1 MAPIVPLPNLPV
13 QQVFLISQRD
23 ITMDKFIQQL
33 INGISIGAIYSLLAV
48 GYALVY
54 SVYNF
59 TNWAFDGFMGFGTFM
74 ALTAISSLVLPVWQA
89 VIFAMVLT
97 IILSVGVEK
106 MAYAPLRKR
115 QAPRLFMMISAMGV
129 NLVIVNVMNLVFTGT
144 MRRFPIPEEWITT
157 YDIGNISI
165 ARMDVAAAVI
175 AFICLGILWFFLF
188 RTKWGLGVRI
198 SSFDIY
204 TASLMGIN
212 NNVVAFIV
220 FAATGVL
227 SSVAGVFFGIK
238 YVVYPMMGGAVTI
251 KAMIASIVGGLGSLP
266 AAVVGSLLLGVLETM
281 VAGYISSSYRDLFAF
296 TFLII
301 LLLFC
306 PNGLMGEDDCEKL

>member
-1 MAPIVPLPNLPV
+1 
-13 QQVFLISQRD
+13 
-23 ITMDKFIQQL
+23 MDKFIQQF

-74 ALTAISSLVLPVWQA
+74 ALIAITSMVLPVWQA
-89 VIFAMVLT
+89 ILFAMAMTIVLA
-97 IILSVGVEK
+97 IGVERL
-106 MAYAPLRKR
+106 AYAPLMRRK
-115 QAPRLFMMISAMGV
+115 APRLFMMISAMGV

-144 MRRFPIPEEWITT
+144 MRRFPIPESWITT
-157 YDIGNISI
+157 YDFGNISI
-165 ARMDVAAAVI
+165 ARMDVVAAVI
-175 AFICLGILWFFLF
+175 ACLFLAILWLFLF

-198 SSFDIY
+198 SSFDVY

-212 NNVVAFIV
+212 NHVVAFVV

-227 SSVAGVFFGIK
+227 SAVAGVFFGIK

-266 AAVVGSLLLGVLETM
+266 AAIVGSLILGVLETM
-281 VAGYISSSYRDLFAF
+281 VAGYVSSSYRDLFAF
-296 TFLII
+296 AFLIV

-306 PNGLMGEDDCEKL
+306 PNGLMGQEDHEKL